1 MVYYIFGD
9 EIMFNYFLTSSTDAP
24 SSGDEPESV
33 QNFFTNLIE
42 TIVNFF
48 KKHGV
53 N

>member
-42 TIVNFF
+42 TIVNFS
-48 KKHGV
+48 KITV
-53 N
+53 LI